1 MDKNYILLRF
11 INLMWK
17 HFLAGSQYGVNQDL
31 YRKGKAFE
39 DKLKEKIRLLR
50 SDQKTWKMM
59 LLLVEDMI
67 VFWNKGVPAEHSP
80 SPVVSYNSATYS
92 NNANYSYV
100 SS

>member
-1 MDKNYILLRF
+1 M
-11 INLMWK
+11 
-17 HFLAGSQYGVNQDL
+17 NQDL

-67 VFWNKGVPAEHSP
+67 VFWNKGVSAEHSP

-92 NNANYSYV
+92 NSSAYGYV
-100 SS
+100 QS